1 MGTTFDAS
9 NGRRSESFTGRRLS
23 LILFLILLALVLIVL
38 DGQGVLDP
46 VKSQAQRTLQPL
58 AQTLTQTRLA
68 VRETFGSITGRG
80 AAQQELDT
88 LRRELQAERE
98 KNIQLQ
104 TLMYENRQLKQQLQI
119 EQTYGWTTI
128 DAKVVRGSTDN
139 GQRIVRINRGNVD
152 GIEVG
157 MAVVAQ
163 EGGSP
168 TSLIGVVDKVYAQN
182 ADVLLIIDYGSTISA
197 RTAGTETP
205 ADGLVTGQWQVG
217 SRLKL
222 SDVSRDAVMQPGH
235 YVVTAGLSKALST
248 DTPIAQ
254 VPADV
259 PIGTILEVKQ
269 AGHSQTAEVQPFVNP
284 DRVRNLWVITGL
296 RTEDQ

>member
-1 MGTTFDAS
+1 
-9 NGRRSESFTGRRLS
+9 
-23 LILFLILLALVLIVL
+23 
-38 DGQGVLDP
+38 
-46 VKSQAQRTLQPL
+46 
-58 AQTLTQTRLA
+58 
-68 VRETFGSITGRG
+68 
-80 AAQQELDT
+80 
-88 LRRELQAERE
+88 
-98 KNIQLQ
+98 
-104 TLMYENRQLKQQLQI
+104 
-119 EQTYGWTTI
+119 
-128 DAKVVRGSTDN
+128 
-139 GQRIVRINRGNVD
+139 
-152 GIEVG
+152 
-157 MAVVAQ
+157 VVAQ

-222 SDVSRDAVMQPGH
+222 SDVSRDAVLQPGH

-284 DRVRNLWVITGL
+284 DRVRTLWVITGL
-296 RTEDQ
+296 RTENP